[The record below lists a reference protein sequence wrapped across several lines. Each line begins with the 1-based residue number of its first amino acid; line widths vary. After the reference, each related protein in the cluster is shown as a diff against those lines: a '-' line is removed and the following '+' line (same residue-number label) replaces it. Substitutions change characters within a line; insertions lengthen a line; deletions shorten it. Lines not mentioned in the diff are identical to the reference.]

1 VRRNRWVYDQKQ
13 QRAERD
19 EGVENPAQSKR
30 ETDQKQSIQAKH
42 RGASAALHGIRI
54 IHLENEALRKN
65 SLIRLVT
72 KLAKRLGHEA
82 GRGNGASDP
91 KLHQRRMLWINLK
104 CAVFDIKNAGG
115 NMVGLVECKSI
126 EPGGDGG
133 SKDANPD
140 EQQNQPDERGKSDG
154 LPPLGRLRSKRG
166 RGARKDPPRN
176 ESDLVRMEFVS
187 GVYNGLRL
195 PAIVSSAKAEFGQL
209 AAGGAGWYS
218 SGDHRGRNG
227 FDGNCSGSK
236 ACRVPPTRNMVEQ
249 HNWQLTVG
257 TRSLT

>member
-1 VRRNRWVYDQKQ
+1 
-13 QRAERD
+13 
-19 EGVENPAQSKR
+19 
-30 ETDQKQSIQAKH
+30 
-42 RGASAALHGIRI
+42 
-54 IHLENEALRKN
+54 
-65 SLIRLVT
+65 
-72 KLAKRLGHEA
+72 
-82 GRGNGASDP
+82 
-91 KLHQRRMLWINLK
+91 
-104 CAVFDIKNAGG
+104 
-115 NMVGLVECKSI
+115 MVGLVECKSI
-126 EPGGDGG
+126 EPGCDGG

-140 EQQNQPDERGKSDG
+140 EQQNQPNEHGKSDG

-187 GVYNGLRL
+187 GVYNGLQL
-195 PAIVSSAKAEFGQL
+195 PAIVSSAKAEFGEL
-209 AAGGAGWYS
+209 AEAVVQCYS
-218 SGDHRGRNG
+218 IGDHRGRNG